1 MSLRMDLES
10 CSVAGAECQRVRG
23 PQGPA
28 QLLGKPVDH
37 LRSSSLAGPGAA
49 CPLAGWFEML
59 LGSVKNRF
67 ANNMPGVCTLETPEH
82 LEEILV

>member
-1 MSLRMDLES
+1 MSLRTGLES
-10 CSVAGAECQRVRG
+10 STVAGAECQRVRR

-28 QLLGKPVDH
+28 RLLGKPVDH
-37 LRSSSLAGPGAA
+37 VRSSSLGGPGAA

-67 ANNMPGVCTLETPEH
+67 SNNMPGVCALETPEH
-82 LEEILV
+82 LEEILL